1 MGGQAGDT
9 PSEEE
14 PTSGDGN
21 GDSGDGEH
29 TARLSYGGLA
39 VVLVLWVVTSF
50 FGTAALYATRSVSY
64 VTEDG
69 SGIERCGIVA
79 RDLVESGDADDD
91 DWCSTV
97 NPEKVA
103 DRLPATARA
112 VPTAL
117 IVDRETIGATLGETL
132 FRPDMWLAAGLGSI
146 AICMLFIF
154 SRVTG
159 TLRAGLAASISVV
172 FFGMLLLPSTV
183 TFGLPDELE
192 GELVDAWGLM
202 IAFYFGS
209 EAAVQAVKVL
219 STRETN
225 VQGDVG

>member
-1 MGGQAGDT
+1 M
-9 PSEEE
+9 
-14 PTSGDGN
+14 
-21 GDSGDGEH
+21 
-29 TARLSYGGLA
+29 
-39 VVLVLWVVTSF
+39 VTSF

-64 VTEDG
+64 VLEDG

-79 RDLVESGDADDD
+79 PELVTSDGADSD
-91 DWCSTV
+91 DWCTTGDS
-97 NPEKVA
+97 EKVA

-112 VPTAL
+112 VPTEL
-117 IVDRETIGATLGETL
+117 IVDRRTIGATLGETL
-132 FRPDMWLAAGLGSI
+132 FRPDMWLAAGLGSV

-183 TFGLPDELE
+183 TFGLPDDLE
-192 GELVDAWGLM
+192 TELVKAWGLM